1 MNKMLFTI
9 FILQVFL
16 IGTPIS
22 ADEKP
27 PHGIESV
34 LYDIYQD
41 WNTDN
46 RPRAKRTVEQYHAQM
61 VGDDRIV
68 VILEPTSESDNSYGL
83 AAKIDRQ
90 GLREVQAEI
99 LAVSRSLM
107 RVSIPVVNLL
117 ELSKVSGVRFVRT
130 PMRPIRH
137 ATVSEGVQTMKAQVW
152 HDQNI
157 KGQGVS
163 IAILDSGFQKL
174 LGAQQSGD
182 LPSGLQIEYP
192 GGYHTSSDEHG
203 TGCAETVHDVAPEAR
218 LYLYLINDLLDF
230 ENSIDRAIHNDIDI
244 ISFSNSLISSWGDG
258 KGQVCD
264 VANRAYNNGI
274 LFVNSAGNEAQ
285 STIHGYFTDSDG
297 DGLYNFGDFN
307 IVSLENVNAG
317 DDISVYLLWDD
328 FPFTTEDYDL
338 LLYRS
343 TVLSTSASYVTSDR
357 TAEWDTRPM
366 ASIKYSNYLSS
377 ARYHVGIKK
386 SSTARSMNF
395 RLVSVNHKF
404 HKKYVTPSRSLTEP
418 SDAEGVVAVGAIKS
432 SRYIYGPQEG
442 YSSQGPTMDGRIKP
456 DIMGPTGVKTHAYGS
471 QGFHGTSAAAPHV
484 AGAAALILSVNPEL
498 TVSELRNK
506 LFEATVDMASPGK
519 DNIYGHGRLDMS
531 QIDITPS
538 VFHAGDFDG
547 DWDVDILDLLAFSE
561 VYGLTSSD
569 PNYDARMDMNNNGVI
584 DVLDLL
590 LFAEVYGKTYS

>member
-1 MNKMLFTI
+1 M
-9 FILQVFL
+9 
-16 IGTPIS
+16 

-27 PHGIESV
+27 PPGIESV
-34 LYDIYQD
+34 LYDIYRD

-46 RPRAKRTVEQYHAQM
+46 RPRAKRTVEQYKARM

-83 AAKIDRQ
+83 ADKIDRQ

-99 LAVSRSLM
+99 LAESRSLM
-107 RVSIPVVNLL
+107 RVSIPVANLL
-117 ELSKVSGVRFVRT
+117 VLSKVSGVRFVRT

-137 ATVSEGVQTMKAQVW
+137 AVVSEGVQTMRANVW
-152 HDQNI
+152 HNQNI
-157 KGQGVS
+157 KGQGVNV
-163 IAILDSGFQKL
+163 AILDSGFQQL
-174 LGAQQSGD
+174 LATQQSGD

-192 GGYHTSSDEHG
+192 GGYRISDDEHG
-203 TGCAETVHDVAPEAR
+203 TGCAEIVHDVAPEAR
-218 LYLYLINDLLDF
+218 LHLYFSNDLLDF

-244 ISFSNSLISSWGDG
+244 ISYSGGFTSSWGDG
-258 KGQVCD
+258 KGIVCD
-264 VANRAYNNGI
+264 LANRAYNNGI
-274 LFVNSAGNEAQ
+274 LFVNAAGNVAQ

-297 DGLYNFGDFN
+297 DGLHDFGDFS
-307 IVSLENVNAG
+307 IVPLENVDVG

-328 FPFTTEDYDL
+328 FPFTSEDYDL

-343 TVLSTSASYVTSDR
+343 TGLSTTASHVTSDR
-357 TAEWDTRPM
+357 TVESNTRPM
-366 ASIKYSNYLSS
+366 ASIEYSNYLSS

-395 RLVSVNHKF
+395 RLISIKHRF
-404 HKKYVTPSRSLTEP
+404 YSRYVTSSRSISEP
-418 SDAEGVVAVGAIKS
+418 SDAEGVVAVGAIRS
-432 SRYIYGPQEG
+432 SRYIYEPQED

-456 DIMGPTGVKTHAYGS
+456 DIMGPTGVKTYAYGS
-471 QGFHGTSAAAPHV
+471 QDFHGTSAAAPHV
-484 AGAAALILSVNPEL
+484 AGASALILSANPEL

-506 LFEATVDMASPGK
+506 LFEATVDMGSPGK
-519 DNIYGHGRLDMS
+519 DNIYGHGRLDLA

-547 DWDVDILDLLAFSE
+547 DLDVDILDLLAFSE

-569 PNYDARMDMNNNGVI
+569 PNYDARMDMDNNGVI

-590 LFAEVYGKTYS
+590 LFSEVYGKTY

>member
-1 MNKMLFTI
+1 MLFTI

-16 IGTPIS
+16 IDTPIL

-27 PHGIESV
+27 PPGIESV
-34 LYDIYQD
+34 LYEIYQD

-83 AAKIDRQ
+83 ADKIDRQ
-90 GLREVQAEI
+90 GLQEVQAEI
-99 LAVSRSLM
+99 LAASRSLM

-117 ELSKVSGVRFVRT
+117 ELLKVSGVRFVRT

-137 ATVSEGVQTMKAQVW
+137 AVVSEGVQTIKAHLW
-152 HDQNI
+152 HNQNI

-163 IAILDSGFQKL
+163 IAILDSGFQRL
-174 LGAQQSGD
+174 LAAQQSGD

-192 GGYHTSSDEHG
+192 GGYHTSSHEHG
-203 TGCAETVHDVAPEAR
+203 TGCAEIVYDVAPEAR
-218 LYLYLINDLLDF
+218 LHLYLHNDILDF

-244 ISFSNSLISSWGDG
+244 ISYSGGFTSSWGDG
-258 KGQVCD
+258 KGIVCD
-264 VANRAYNNGI
+264 IVNRAYSNGI
-274 LFVNSAGNEAQ
+274 LFVNAAGNEAQ

-297 DGLYNFGDFN
+297 DGFHDFGDFN
-307 IVSLENVNAG
+307 IVNLENVNAG
-317 DDISVYLLWDD
+317 DDISVQLLWDD
-328 FPFTTEDYDL
+328 FPFTSEDYDL

-343 TVLSTSASYVTSDR
+343 TGLSTTASHVKSDR
-357 TAEWDTRPM
+357 TVERNTRPL
-366 ASIKYSNYLSS
+366 ASVKYSNYLSL
-377 ARYHVGIKK
+377 ARYHVAIKK

-395 RLVSVNHKF
+395 RLISQEQAF
-404 HKKYVTPSRSLTEP
+404 QREYITSSRSISEP
-418 SDAEGVVAVGAIKS
+418 SDAEGVVAVGAVRS
-432 SRYIYGPQEG
+432 SRYIYGPQED

-456 DIMGPTGVKTHAYGS
+456 DIMGPTGVKTYAYGS
-471 QGFHGTSAAAPHV
+471 QIFHGTSAAAPHV
-484 AGAAALILSVNPEL
+484 AGASALILSANPEL

-506 LFEATVDMASPGK
+506 LFEATVDMGSPGK
-519 DNIYGHGRLDMS
+519 DNIYGHGRLDLS
-531 QIDITPS
+531 RIDITPS

-547 DWDVDILDLLAFSE
+547 DLDVDILDLLAFSE
-561 VYGLTSSD
+561 VYGLTSAD
-569 PNYDARMDMNNNGVI
+569 PNYNARMDMDNNGVI

-590 LFAEVYGKTYS
+590 RFAEVYGQTY